1 MAEDAAM
8 GKNILIVDDI
18 NDTGATFN
26 WLVDDW
32 EKSGPPGDWS
42 NVWNNNIKFAVLT
55 DNLGSEFT
63 KEIDFHADEVNKNE
77 QPVWL
82 VYPWEEWWKK

>member
-1 MAEDAAM
+1 MVAKTMLNQIAGWQKM
-8 GKNILIVDDI
+8 RPLGKNILIVDDI

-63 KEIDFHADEVNKNE
+63 KEIDFR
-77 QPVWL
+77 
-82 VYPWEEWWKK
+82 